1 MLTVNDLTLYYGKNC
16 ALRNVSFEI
25 QKGEIVS
32 IIGANGAGTSSL
44 LKCISGLVKPDSG
57 SISYEGKPLP
67 PQTHK
72 IASAGIVH
80 VPEGRRVFAPLTVRD
95 NLRAGAYL
103 TKKSKE
109 IEDEIEE
116 QYKLFPRLKER
127 ENQHAGTLSGGEQQ
141 MLAIARA
148 LMSRPKLI
156 LLDEPSLGLAPLVI
170 KEVYR
175 TIDLIRQ
182 QGVTVLLVEQN
193 AKKALSIADHAVV
206 LENGKIKKTGT
217 GQELLSDPAIKEAYL
232 GAGHE

>member
-1 MLTVNDLTLYYGKNC
+1 MLRVEDLTLYYGKNR
-16 ALRNVSFEI
+16 ALNNVSFEV

-32 IIGANGAGTSSL
+32 IIGANGAGKSSL

-57 SISYEGKPLP
+57 SISYEDKPLP
-67 PQTHK
+67 AYTHK
-72 IASAGIVH
+72 VTSAGIVY

-103 TKKSKE
+103 TKKNKE
-109 IEDEIEE
+109 IEAEIEE

-148 LMSRPKLI
+148 LMSRPKMV
-156 LLDEPSLGLAPLVI
+156 LLDEPSLGLAPLVV
-170 KEVYR
+170 KEVFR
-175 TIDLIRQ
+175 IIDLIRS

-193 AKKALSIADHAVV
+193 AQKALSIADHAVV
-206 LENGKIKKTGT
+206 LENGAVKKRGT
-217 GQELLSDPAIKEAYL
+217 GQELLSDPVIKEAYL
-232 GAGHE
+232 GTGHE

>member
-1 MLTVNDLTLYYGKNC
+1 VLAVNDLTLYYGKNC
-16 ALRNVSFEI
+16 ALHNVSFQV

-32 IIGANGAGTSSL
+32 IIGANGAGKSSL
-44 LKCISGLVKPDSG
+44 LKCISGLVKPNGG

-67 PQTHK
+67 AQTHK
-72 IASAGIVH
+72 VTAAGIVH
-80 VPEGRRVFAPLTVRD
+80 VPEGRRVFSSLTVLD

-103 TKKSKE
+103 TKKRKE
-109 IEDEIEE
+109 IEAEIEE
-116 QYKLFPRLKER
+116 QYLLFPRLKER

-148 LMSRPKLI
+148 LMSRPKMI
-156 LLDEPSLGLAPLVI
+156 LLDEPSLGLAPLVV

-175 TIDLIRQ
+175 IIDLIRS

-206 LENGKIKKTGT
+206 LENGVVKKTGT
-217 GQELLSDPAIKEAYL
+217 GQELLNDPAIKEAYL
-232 GAGHE
+232 GTGHE